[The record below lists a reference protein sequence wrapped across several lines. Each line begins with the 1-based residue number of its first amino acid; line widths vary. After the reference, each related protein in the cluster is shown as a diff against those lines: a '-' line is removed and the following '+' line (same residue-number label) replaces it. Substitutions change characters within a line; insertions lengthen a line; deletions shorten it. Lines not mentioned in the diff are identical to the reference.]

1 MLMYK
6 FSSEPWRY
14 QGKNSWTFIS
24 LPLDISEEIRHHLK
38 HEEEG
43 WGRLKANIKVG
54 ASEWKTSIW
63 YDTKLQ
69 TYVLPL
75 NAQVRK
81 KEHLMLGTIIDVL
94 IWV

>member
-1 MLMYK
+1 MALSGQKIVGHLYHCLWI
-6 FSSEPWRY
+6 F
-14 QGKNSWTFIS
+14 
-24 LPLDISEEIRHHLK
+24 DEIRHHLK

-54 ASEWKTSIW
+54 ASEWKNLILVR
-63 YDTKLQ
+63 YKIANH
-69 TYVLPL
+69 VLPL